1 MTHRSRTHRLA
12 LLCVSTALATGA
24 LLTSPAGP
32 AAAAVDAYAAPQYLA
47 AVTAAAAAAPTP
59 APPSTPTPVPT
70 ESARDSVKT
79 TDPPTGITAELA
91 GPAKVR
97 TGSLPLDGK
106 PVKTRVYLAEV
117 PAGASGFSV
126 YDMPG
131 DRYPLDEQL
140 QGFVDAFSLV
150 GLGTVTSHDVR
161 KSTVDGRPV
170 LDARLSGKNGDE
182 STVGFIRLISDDDHL
197 VLAMTLGLEADKKEL
212 NGMHQQL
219 IDSLKIP

>member
-47 AVTAAAAAAPTP
+47 TVT
-59 APPSTPTPVPT
+59 
-70 ESARDSVKT
+70 
-79 TDPPTGITAELA
+79 
-91 GPAKVR
+91 
-97 TGSLPLDGK
+97 
-106 PVKTRVYLAEV
+106 
-117 PAGASGFSV
+117 AGASGFSV